1 MLEEL
6 VMRCLGM
13 LNGKIKALRYK
24 RSEHISWKFTFRLP
38 GSLSLSKVD
47 LRVSRLYPTAGK
59 GMNTMPSEEYSHS
72 AADYIRAGLLKSFEA
87 LKTDKIDMFSDLIVK
102 QTSRSQQEKLASC
115 AKKASSG
122 ALASATSCHGK

>member
-1 MLEEL
+1 MATLRSILHPYAGETCE
-6 VMRCLGM
+6 GM
-13 LNGKIKALRYK
+13 LGDAKWQNKSIKMQTK
-24 RSEHISWKFTFRLP
+24 
-38 GSLSLSKVD
+38 
-47 LRVSRLYPTAGK
+47 LYPTTGK

>member
-1 MLEEL
+1 
-6 VMRCLGM
+6 M
-13 LNGKIKALRYK
+13 LNGKIKALRCK
-24 RSEHISWKFTFRLP
+24 RSEHISWKFRFRLP
-38 GSLSLSKVD
+38 RSLSLSKVD
-47 LRVSRLYPTAGK
+47 LRVSRLYPTVGK

-122 ALASATSCHGK
+122 ALASATPCHGK